1 MIMATLPELL
11 KTTVDLNGSDL
22 HIAIDTPPQVRVHGE
37 LQRMQLPPMVAS
49 ETKQLVYSV
58 LTDSQKKRFEE
69 SNELDFSFGIRGLA
83 RFRCNVFQQRG
94 AVGAVYRLIPEKIR
108 AFGELG
114 LPAVLATLA
123 DRPRGLVL
131 ITGPTGSGKSTT
143 LAAMLDKINS
153 ERHGHILTIEDPIE
167 YIHQHKG
174 CLVNQREV
182 HSDTASF
189 SAALRAALRED
200 PDIVLIGEMRDLET
214 VEAALKIAETGHLT
228 FGTLHTNSAAQTIN
242 RIIDVFPA
250 GQQAQIRTQLSL
262 VLEGIVCQA
271 LLPRADGKGRV
282 ASLEIMVPTPAI
294 RNLIRD
300 DKVHQIYGSMQ
311 AGQDKLGMQTA
322 NQSLASLYMKRTITL
337 ETAMNASSN
346 KDELQDMINR
356 GVGVVAGAGIGRAP
370 GTGATRP
377 PTRTQT

>member
-1 MIMATLPELL
+1 MATLPELL
-11 KTTVDLNGSDL
+11 KLLVDRDGSDL
-22 HIAIDTPPQVRVHGE
+22 HITTNTPPQIRVHGH
-37 LQRMQLPPMVAS
+37 LQRVPMPEMQPA

-69 SNELDFSFGIRGLA
+69 TQELDFSFGIKGLA
-83 RFRCNVFQQRG
+83 RFRCNVFNQRG

-108 AFGELG
+108 TFGELG

-123 DRPRGLVL
+123 ERPRGLVL

-153 ERHGHILTIEDPIE
+153 ERHDHILTIEDPIE
-167 YIHQHKG
+167 YIHPHKN

-182 HSDTASF
+182 HSDTGSF
-189 SAALRAALRED
+189 SNALRAALRED

-214 VEAALKIAETGHLT
+214 VESALKIAETGHLT

-242 RIIDVFPA
+242 RIIDIFPA
-250 GQQAQIRTQLSL
+250 NQQAQIRTQLSL

-271 LLPRADGKGRV
+271 LLPKADGKGRV
-282 ASLEIMVPTPAI
+282 CSLEILVPTAAI

-300 DKVHQIYGSMQ
+300 DKVHQIYGAMQ
-311 AGQDKLGMQTA
+311 AGQEKLGMQTA
-322 NQSLASLYMKRTITL
+322 NQSLASLYQKRLITL
-337 ETAMNASSN
+337 DVAMSASSN
-346 KDELQDMINR
+346 RDELQDMINR
-356 GVGVVAGAGIGRAP
+356 GVGVVAGAGLHRTT
-370 GTGATRP
+370 GTVA
-377 PTRTQT
+377 PTRR